1 MSSPSNGV
9 TLSWLGHSTVLIE
22 LDGVR
27 LLTDPVLRSRIGHLV
42 RIAPAIDASQVGVI
56 DCVLL
61 SHLHADH
68 ADIRTLRAVERSG
81 PIVAHASAGSWLER
95 RGLRSVSGI
104 AVGEQITVNAVTV
117 RAVPARH
124 SGRRWPAAAERAAV
138 GYLIDGRSSVY
149 FAGDTDVFDAMADL
163 RGRVDVAVL
172 PVWGWGPSVG
182 EGHLDP
188 ERAARAVGLIEPAV
202 AIPIHWG
209 TYAVP
214 RPFRAPGDPAQPARE
229 FTDLVRRSA
238 PGVEVRVLSPGGV
251 TRV

>member
-1 MSSPSNGV
+1 MSSPSTGV

-42 RIAPAIDASQVGVI
+42 RTGPAIDASQVGVI
-56 DCVLL
+56 DGVLL

-68 ADIRTLRAVERSG
+68 ADIRTLRAVERAG
-81 PIVAHASAGSWLER
+81 PIVAHASVGSWLRR
-95 RGLRSVSGI
+95 RGLGTVTGI
-104 AVGEQITVNAVTV
+104 AVGEETTVGAVTV

-124 SGRRWPAAAERAAV
+124 QGRRWPAGAERAAV
-138 GYLIDGRSSVY
+138 GFVIRGRSSVY
-149 FAGDTDVFDAMADL
+149 FAGDTDLFPTMADL
-163 RGRVDVAVL
+163 RSEIDVALL
-172 PVWGWGPSVG
+172 PVAGWGPSVG

-188 ERAARAVGLIEPAV
+188 ERAARAVALIEPAV

-209 TYAVP
+209 TYALP
-214 RPFRAPGDPAQPARE
+214 GWLRARSDPAQPARE
-229 FTDLVRRSA
+229 FTELVRRSA
-238 PGVEVRVLSPGGV
+238 PGVEVRVLALGGA